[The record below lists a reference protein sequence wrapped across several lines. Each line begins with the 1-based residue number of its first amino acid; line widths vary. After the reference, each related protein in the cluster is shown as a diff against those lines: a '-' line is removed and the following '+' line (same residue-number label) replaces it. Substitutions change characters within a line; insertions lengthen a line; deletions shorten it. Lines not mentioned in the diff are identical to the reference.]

1 MKNAKIYLALI
12 FAGFAALISARI
24 IDSRNSLKKE
34 FVQACSNYSLTRIQE
49 SCAAIDHVA
58 SFDQRKEQLTTN
70 FTDYCTCL
78 TDVWNSAGIHLRPDF
93 FINARQPEATRTTET
108 QKILAWIRNNSTKS
122 AYARCHNRSG
132 INVNWVAAAQ
142 LEFRNKQNAP
152 KLPPKKN
159 R

>member
-1 MKNAKIYLALI
+1 MKNATIYLTTAMT
-12 FAGFAALISARI
+12 GFAILIASQI
-24 IDSRNSLKKE
+24 IDRRNPLKNE

-58 SFDQRKEQLTTN
+58 SFNQRKEQLTKN

-78 TDVWNSAGIHLRPDF
+78 TDVWNSAGILLRPDF
-93 FINARQPEATRTTET
+93 FINARQPEATRTPET
-108 QKILAWIRNNSTKS
+108 QKILAWIRSDSTKS

-132 INVNWVAAAQ
+132 INLNWVAAAQ
-142 LEFRNKQNAP
+142 LEFRKKQNSP